1 MIRLIVALTLVAV
14 SPQESSQEKPRVPK
28 DSVEIVVI
36 GCLTG
41 RALKASDVRQVDTQ
55 SGPIVS
61 GRTFRVAAKG
71 EVMDE
76 IKKQDSHLV
85 EVVGI
90 VKRSALDDKGV
101 KVGRGIEIN
110 GGSPVARSGIPSGG
124 DSVPVM
130 DVSSIRQRA
139 SSCGSEPLN

>member
-1 MIRLIVALTLVAV
+1 MIRFLFIHALSLVALV
-14 SPQESSQEKPRVPK
+14 PQEGSQEKPRVPK
-28 DSVEIVVI
+28 DSIEVVVV

-76 IKKQDSHLV
+76 IKKQDGHLV

-90 VKRSALDDKGV
+90 VKRSALDDKGI
-101 KVGRGIEIN
+101 KVGKGIEIN
-110 GGSPVARSGIPSGG
+110 GGSPVSRSGIPSGG

-139 SSCGSEPLN
+139 SACGGS

>member
-1 MIRLIVALTLVAV
+1 MIHLIVALTLAFV
-14 SPQESSQEKPRVPK
+14 PQEGSQEKKPRVPK
-28 DSVEIVVI
+28 DSIEVVTI

-41 RALKASDVRQVDTQ
+41 RALKASDVRQPDTQ

-61 GRTFRVAAKG
+61 GRTFRLAAKG

-76 IKKQDSHLV
+76 IKKQDGHLV

-101 KVGRGIEIN
+101 KVSRGVEIN
-110 GGSPVARSGIPSGG
+110 GGSPVSRSGIPSGT
-124 DSVPVM
+124 DNVPVM

-139 SSCGSEPLN
+139 SSCGSESRD